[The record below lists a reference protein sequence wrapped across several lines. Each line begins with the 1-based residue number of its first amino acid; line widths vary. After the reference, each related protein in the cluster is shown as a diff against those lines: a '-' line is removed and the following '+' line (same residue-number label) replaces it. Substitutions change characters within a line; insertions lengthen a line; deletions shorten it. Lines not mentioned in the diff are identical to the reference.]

1 MSDRRRT
8 QRFVLG
14 SPIPAEAIS
23 MQDVVVERIAG
34 DLVTIVSLT
43 PHEPGHETLI
53 HVPAP
58 GGPRGHRA
66 TVLSSTPI
74 SVGASVQFRV
84 ELRVAPQTDEDS
96 TS

>member
-14 SPIPAEAIS
+14 SPLPAEVMS

-43 PHEPGHETLI
+43 PHEPGHQMVIQLPT
-53 HVPAP
+53 PA
-58 GGPRGHRA
+58 GPQGHRT

-74 SVGASVQFRV
+74 SVGGSVQFRV
-84 ELRVAPQTDEDS
+84 ELRLAPQTSEDS
-96 TS
+96 NS